1 MRVFALSDIHIDYS
15 GNQAWIADLSR
26 VDYQDDVLILAGDI
40 TDFLPKLEWCFQTL
54 AACFRQVL
62 FVPGNHDLW
71 VMRDKVVPDSLQK
84 FDLVRKIAADT
95 GVAMQSWSHGS
106 LTVVPLLGWYDYS
119 FGVAGAL
126 LQEAWMDF
134 RACSWPD
141 GYEAAEITRHFLR
154 LNLPNLSSLPN
165 PAGGPERAN
174 FFNQADRQ
182 LFSASAVA
190 PPATPPVQA
199 PMVISFSHFLP
210 RIDVMPHYIPPDKRM
225 IYPVLGSSLI
235 EAQIRTIAPQIHVY
249 GHSHVNRRILLD
261 GVEYINNAFGYP
273 NETRIT
279 AKQLLCIATL

>member
-26 VDYQDDVLILAGDI
+26 IDYQDDVLILAGDI

-84 FDLVRKIAADT
+84 FDLIRQIATDT
-95 GVAMQSWSHGS
+95 GVAMQTWSHGS

-119 FGVAGAL
+119 FGVPGAL

-134 RACSWPD
+134 RACNWPD
-141 GYEAAEITRHFLR
+141 GYDAAAITRHFVQ
-154 LNLPNLSSLPN
+154 LNLPNLVGLPYQPSSPN
-165 PAGGPERAN
+165 RAN
-174 FFNQADRQ
+174 VFNQHDAG
-182 LFSASAVA
+182 LFAPSAIAVPAA
-190 PPATPPVQA
+190 PPAH
-199 PMVISFSHFLP
+199 MVISFSHFLP

-225 IYPVLGSSLI
+225 VYPVLGSSLI
-235 EAQIRTIAPQIHVY
+235 EAQVRAIAPQIHVY
-249 GHSHVNRRILLD
+249 GHSHVNRRILID

-279 AKQLLCIATL
+279 AKQLLCITTL